1 MWLISNYPN
10 FLRVRLRGS
19 GEYGQEDGIAGARD
33 GHAFGLHRHLAFRP
47 TLTAPFFPILRMV
60 SPRFT
65 GCARRPLRC
74 CSDRQSRGCWRI
86 GLTYSRHYR
95 PITDRLCRYFQ
106 YSGPLPL
113 CYPLYGSTSGVGSG
127 QSRQLFDCGT
137 GCLHPFYRVNVARH
151 RCIGLLAFALCGYW
165 RVAPDLA
172 RLAPG
177 QYRGRCAAC
186 HHLWCG

>member
-1 MWLISNYPN
+1 M
-10 FLRVRLRGS
+10 RGS

-33 GHAFGLHRHLAFRP
+33 GRSFGLHCHLAFRP

-65 GCARRPLRC
+65 GCARRPLRR
-74 CSDRQSRGCWRI
+74 CSHRRGRGCRPI
-86 GLTYSRHYR
+86 GLADSHHYR
-95 PITDRLCRYFQ
+95 PFTDRLRRYIQ
-106 YSGPLPL
+106 YAGPVPL
-113 CYPLYGSTSGVGSG
+113 CYPLHGSTGGVGSG
-127 QSRQLFDCGT
+127 QSRQLFDGGA
-137 GCLHPFYRVNVARH
+137 GCLHLLYRVNLARH
-151 RCIGLLAFALCGYW
+151 RSTGLLAFAVCGYW